1 VSDSLSSQTSTT
13 ARVPVTLTVEIEG
26 DWNVAQIIQ
35 ALVDGLP
42 GTEVWSDPDYY
53 MEIAAV
59 EPPDA

>member
-1 VSDSLSSQTSTT
+1 
-13 ARVPVTLTVEIEG
+13 VEIEG

-35 ALVDGLP
+35 ALVDGLH